1 MITDRVKI
9 FIKAGN
15 GGSGHVSFHR
25 EKFVQNG
32 GPDGGNGGN
41 GGDIVFEATPDMR
54 TLADFRFTRKFY
66 AENGERGQARNMTGK
81 SGQHTVIRVPEGTVI
96 IDAETNRVVADL
108 NKAQTRTILKG
119 GRGGRGNA
127 CFATPTRQAPRFST
141 PGRKTTGREVIL
153 ELKSIADAGLVGYP
167 SVGKST
173 LLSVVSAA
181 KPKIGDYHFT
191 TLSPNLGVVRAN
203 AGSFVLA
210 DIPGLIEGASEGAGL
225 GHYFLRH
232 IERTRLIVH
241 LIDASGME
249 GRDPVEDYYTIRN
262 ELMAYS
268 EELAAK
274 PEIVVAAKMDIPDAE
289 AGLELLREELE
300 PKGIRIY
307 TISAATTQGVKEL
320 MELVA
325 EKLQDIPIP
334 EPIQEE
340 GVLEEWE
347 NYSNEFTYE
356 IIRGE
361 DGIAEVNGTLIDSI
375 FERID
380 PDDPDSMRHF
390 AKLLEDYGIIEAL
403 RDFGVKDGQEIRMNG
418 ETFDFV
424 D

>member
-1 MITDRVKI
+1 M
-9 FIKAGN
+9 
-15 GGSGHVSFHR
+15 
-25 EKFVQNG
+25 
-32 GPDGGNGGN
+32 
-41 GGDIVFEATPDMR
+41 
-54 TLADFRFTRKFY
+54 LFR
-66 AENGERGQARNMTGK
+66 
-81 SGQHTVIRVPEGTVI
+81 S
-96 IDAETNRVVADL
+96 
-108 NKAQTRTILKG
+108 
-119 GRGGRGNA
+119 
-127 CFATPTRQAPRFST
+127 
-141 PGRKTTGREVIL
+141 
-153 ELKSIADAGLVGYP
+153 
-167 SVGKST
+167 
-173 LLSVVSAA
+173 
-181 KPKIGDYHFT
+181 
-191 TLSPNLGVVRAN
+191 
-203 AGSFVLA
+203 
-210 DIPGLIEGASEGAGL
+210 